1 LTTDISEWSFD
12 DARKHLK
19 KIRGMAVDK
28 TYNHYVR
35 AMILDLSPV
44 LEFLLDKLE
53 KQQ

>member
-1 LTTDISEWSFD
+1 LTTDTSEWGYD
-12 DARKHLK
+12 DARNHLK

-44 LEFLLDKLE
+44 LEFLLDKME
-53 KQQ
+53 KQR